1 MQRSNEQERT
11 DIEVQVKSLKTNDKT
26 RFKIASTAT
35 LQQVWDEAIDE
46 RHLDEQRT
54 PGDTFRC
61 EDGTDLT
68 GRLTTKLAQLA
79 AEHVVVAVDPEHLG
93 GEQRLQRGGD
103 PVVLG
108 GHHGLTNPVGHRQR
122 GELGRSVGGQP
133 IRHPPW
139 EVIPDGVSTHSS
151 TNPSAAARRGCA

>member
-79 AEHVVVAVDPEHLG
+79 AEHVCPDRHFEIRGPSG
-93 GEQRLQRGGD
+93 G
-103 PVVLG
+103 
-108 GHHGLTNPVGHRQR
+108 
-122 GELGRSVGGQP
+122 
-133 IRHPPW
+133 
-139 EVIPDGVSTHSS
+139 
-151 TNPSAAARRGCA
+151 AAHA